1 MGIIAFSE
9 GIVGACDRLRGA
21 SVGEFLN
28 ALNVLGE
35 VLAPSTIEALRA
47 ADQSEPISD
56 VLFRNFR
63 NSVALKCRVE
73 CNATMRRVL
82 TRKEDLNAV

>member
-9 GIVGACDRLRGA
+9 GIVGACDKLRGA

-56 VLFRNFR
+56 ALFRNFR
-63 NSVALKCRVE
+63 RSVSLRCLSE
-73 CNATMRRVL
+73 CSAAMRRAL
-82 TRKEDLNAV
+82 TRKEDRDAV